1 MGYSCRD
8 EGNYNEIGV
17 LTKMRMKLQFHK
29 KMTWWKKIKK
39 IPWKIRLLCSIINY
53 WNKKTLPKNNQN
65 QKPLNWLFIQIKGW
79 FFLKIFARLDFP
91 LKLLKFFI
99 LIRLKKNI
107 QIWNWSVTI
116 IQRDNQTF
124 SLTNAH

>member
-8 EGNYNEIGV
+8 EGNNNEIGV
-17 LTKMRMKLQFHK
+17 LTKMRMKLQFHE

-79 FFLKIFARLDFP
+79 FFLKIFSRLDFP